1 MPLGKPADV
10 PCVQLDE
17 AMRCRLF
24 GEPDRPAVCASL
36 APTPQMCGQNQG
48 QAMVWLQQLESD
60 TRPAQPG
67 RA

>member
-36 APTPQMCGQNQG
+36 SPTPQMCGQNQG